1 MNFSLYHH
9 HDGVETVDG
18 NLVVY
23 DVERNA
29 AYFGAARV
37 DGPALVWEL
46 GGSGD
51 AAVLNV
57 ALELDPAA
65 DWLAAM

>member
-29 AYFGAARV
+29 ACFGAARV

-46 GGSGD
+46 GGSGEG
-51 AAVLNV
+51 ATLNV
-57 ALELDPAA
+57 ALELDPAV